1 MQVQESFRVDTS
13 VVLRVRWGAHIS
25 ILTPTFHDFNP
36 ISCQVYIP
44 HILNHLS
51 DHVLDSLLPIIH
63 VLGLTAERLLL
74 LFRRSDYSIMAP

>member
-1 MQVQESFRVDTS
+1 MQVQESFRVDAS

-36 ISCQVYIP
+36 ISCQAYIP

-63 VLGLTAERLLL
+63 GLGLTAERLLL
-74 LFRRSDYSIMAP
+74 LFCRSDYSIMAP